1 MSCVKRSTKISIF
14 DPKSKH
20 LRGFQS
26 QNTVISWSFCILWTR
41 CENGNR
47 SQIGPANPQGLFRPW
62 APCTNGHAS
71 LIRTAAAQCDLV
83 VVSILVNPTQFNES
97 SDFESYPRTL
107 ESDAQKA
114 QAAGADAVFAPSA
127 EDLYGGTPQAPSVD
141 WGALTS
147 AYEGAHRPGHFD
159 GVVAVVDLLFDAVQP
174 KVAVFGE
181 KDLQQVA
188 VVKRLAKERHPEVH
202 VVVGSLIR
210 DAHGL
215 ALSSRNSRL
224 SPEGLRTALSLSR
237 CLRAVDEAVG
247 SGDSVELALGS
258 LGLNWTPWPAWSW
271 STWMW
276 WTPKRSSPPTALR
289 TLTVTWWWPRTWK
302 ASVSST
308 TCR

>member
-1 MSCVKRSTKISIF
+1 MVLLHSLDALREWQQKSNWSGKST
-14 DPKSKH
+14 
-20 LRGFQS
+20 GFVP
-26 QNTVISWSFCILWTR
+26 TMGALH
-41 CENGNR
+41 
-47 SQIGPANPQGLFRPW
+47 
-62 APCTNGHAS
+62 NGHAS

-107 ESDAQKA
+107 QSDAQKA

-127 EDLYGGTPQAPSVD
+127 EDLYGGTPQAPAVD

-159 GVVAVVDLLFDAVQP
+159 GVVAVVDLLLDAVQP

-188 VVKRLAKERHPEVH
+188 VVKRLARERHPEVH

-237 CLRAVDEAVG
+237 CLRAVDEAMG
-247 SGDSVELALGS
+247 SGDTVELALGRSRAELDS
-258 LGLNWTPWPAWSW
+258 LAGVELEYLDVVDAQTFEPAHGPSH
-271 STWMW
+271 
-276 WTPKRSSPPTALR
+276 PHRHVVVAAHVEGVRLIDNVPLR
-289 TLTVTWWWPRTWK
+289 T
-302 ASVSST
+302 
-308 TCR
+308 

>member
-1 MSCVKRSTKISIF
+1 MVLLHSLDALREWQQKSNWSGKST
-14 DPKSKH
+14 
-20 LRGFQS
+20 GFVP
-26 QNTVISWSFCILWTR
+26 TMGALHD
-41 CENGNR
+41 
-47 SQIGPANPQGLFRPW
+47 
-62 APCTNGHAS
+62 GHAS

-114 QAAGADAVFAPSA
+114 QTAGADAVFAPSA
-127 EDLYGGTPQAPSVD
+127 EDLYGGTPEATSVD

-174 KVAVFGE
+174 KMAVFGE

-188 VVKRLAKERHPEVH
+188 VVKRLARERHPEVH

-247 SGDSVELALGS
+247 SGDTVELALGRSRAELDS
-258 LGLNWTPWPAWSW
+258 LAGVELEYLDVVDAQTFEPAHG
-271 STWMW
+271 
-276 WTPKRSSPPTALR
+276 PAHPHRHVVVAAHVEGVRLIDNVPLR
-289 TLTVTWWWPRTWK
+289 T
-302 ASVSST
+302 
-308 TCR
+308 

>member
-1 MSCVKRSTKISIF
+1 MVLLHSLDALREWQQKSNWSGKST
-14 DPKSKH
+14 
-20 LRGFQS
+20 GFVP
-26 QNTVISWSFCILWTR
+26 TMGALH
-41 CENGNR
+41 
-47 SQIGPANPQGLFRPW
+47 
-62 APCTNGHAS
+62 NGHAS

-107 ESDAQKA
+107 QSDAQKA

-127 EDLYGGTPQAPSVD
+127 EDLYGGTPQAPAVD

-159 GVVAVVDLLFDAVQP
+159 GVVAVVDLLLDAVQP

-210 DAHGL
+210 DDHGL

-237 CLRAVDEAVG
+237 CLRAVDEAMG
-247 SGDSVELALGS
+247 SGDTVELALGRSRAELDS
-258 LGLNWTPWPAWSW
+258 LAGVELEYLDVVDAQTFEPAHGPSH
-271 STWMW
+271 
-276 WTPKRSSPPTALR
+276 PHRHVVVAAHVEGVRLIDNVPLR
-289 TLTVTWWWPRTWK
+289 T
-302 ASVSST
+302 
-308 TCR
+308 

>member
-1 MSCVKRSTKISIF
+1 MVLLHSLDALREWQQKLNWSSKST
-14 DPKSKH
+14 
-20 LRGFQS
+20 GFVP
-26 QNTVISWSFCILWTR
+26 TMGALHD
-41 CENGNR
+41 
-47 SQIGPANPQGLFRPW
+47 
-62 APCTNGHAS
+62 GHAS

-83 VVSILVNPTQFNES
+83 VVSVLVNPTQFNES

-127 EDLYGGTPQAPSVD
+127 EDLYGGTPEAPSVD

-210 DAHGL
+210 DDHGL

-224 SPEGLRTALSLSR
+224 SPEGLHTALSLSR

-247 SGDSVELALGS
+247 SGDTVESALGRSRAELDS
-258 LGLNWTPWPAWSW
+258 LAGVKLEYLDVVDAQTFEPAHG
-271 STWMW
+271 
-276 WTPKRSSPPTALR
+276 PLHPHRHVVVAAHVEGVRLIDNVPLR
-289 TLTVTWWWPRTWK
+289 T
-302 ASVSST
+302 
-308 TCR
+308 

>member
-1 MSCVKRSTKISIF
+1 MVLLHSLDALREWQQKSNWSGKST
-14 DPKSKH
+14 
-20 LRGFQS
+20 GFVP
-26 QNTVISWSFCILWTR
+26 TMGALH
-41 CENGNR
+41 
-47 SQIGPANPQGLFRPW
+47 
-62 APCTNGHAS
+62 NGHAS

-127 EDLYGGTPQAPSVD
+127 EDLYGGTPQAPAVD

-188 VVKRLAKERHPEVH
+188 VVKRLARERHPEVH

-237 CLRAVDEAVG
+237 CLRAVDEAMG
-247 SGDSVELALGS
+247 SGDTVELALGRSRAKLDS
-258 LGLNWTPWPAWSW
+258 LVGVELEYLDVVDAQTFEPAHGPSH
-271 STWMW
+271 
-276 WTPKRSSPPTALR
+276 PHRHVVVAAHVEGVRLIDNVPLR
-289 TLTVTWWWPRTWK
+289 T
-302 ASVSST
+302 
-308 TCR
+308 

>member
-1 MSCVKRSTKISIF
+1 MVLLHSLDALREWQQKSNWSSKSI
-14 DPKSKH
+14 
-20 LRGFQS
+20 GFVP
-26 QNTVISWSFCILWTR
+26 TMGALHD
-41 CENGNR
+41 
-47 SQIGPANPQGLFRPW
+47 
-62 APCTNGHAS
+62 GHAS

-114 QAAGADAVFAPSA
+114 EEAGADAVFAPSA
-127 EDLYGGTPQAPSVD
+127 EDLYGGAPEAPSVD

-210 DAHGL
+210 DDHGL

-247 SGDSVELALGS
+247 SGDSVELALGRS
-258 LGLNWTPWPAWSW
+258 RAELDALAGVELEYLDVVDAQTFEPAYGPSH
-271 STWMW
+271 
-276 WTPKRSSPPTALR
+276 PHRHVVVAAHVEGVRLIDNVPLR
-289 TLTVTWWWPRTWK
+289 T
-302 ASVSST
+302 
-308 TCR
+308 

>member
-1 MSCVKRSTKISIF
+1 MVLLHSLDALREWQHKSNWSGKST
-14 DPKSKH
+14 
-20 LRGFQS
+20 GFVP
-26 QNTVISWSFCILWTR
+26 TMGALHD
-41 CENGNR
+41 
-47 SQIGPANPQGLFRPW
+47 
-62 APCTNGHAS
+62 GHAS

-127 EDLYGGTPQAPSVD
+127 EDLYGGTPEAPSVD

-224 SPEGLRTALSLSR
+224 SPEGLRAALSLSR
-237 CLRAVDEAVG
+237 CLRAVDEAMG
-247 SGDSVELALGS
+247 SGDSVELALG
-258 LGLNWTPWPAWSW
+258 
-271 STWMW
+271 
-276 WTPKRSSPPTALR
+276 RSRAELDALAGVELEYLDVVDAQTFEPPTAR

>member
-1 MSCVKRSTKISIF
+1 MVLLHSLDALREWQQKSNWSGKST
-14 DPKSKH
+14 
-20 LRGFQS
+20 GFVP
-26 QNTVISWSFCILWTR
+26 TMGALH
-41 CENGNR
+41 
-47 SQIGPANPQGLFRPW
+47 
-62 APCTNGHAS
+62 NGHAS

-127 EDLYGGTPQAPSVD
+127 EDLYGGTPQAPAVD

-188 VVKRLAKERHPEVH
+188 VVKRLARERHPEVH

-237 CLRAVDEAVG
+237 CLRAVDEAMG
-247 SGDSVELALGS
+247 SGDTVELALGRSRAELDS
-258 LGLNWTPWPAWSW
+258 LAGVELEYLDVVDAQTFEPAHGPSH
-271 STWMW
+271 
-276 WTPKRSSPPTALR
+276 PHRHVVVAAHVEGVRLIDNVPLR
-289 TLTVTWWWPRTWK
+289 T
-302 ASVSST
+302 
-308 TCR
+308 

>member
-1 MSCVKRSTKISIF
+1 MVLLHSLDALQEWQQKSNWSGKST
-14 DPKSKH
+14 
-20 LRGFQS
+20 GFVP
-26 QNTVISWSFCILWTR
+26 TMGALH
-41 CENGNR
+41 
-47 SQIGPANPQGLFRPW
+47 
-62 APCTNGHAS
+62 NGHAS

-97 SDFESYPRTL
+97 ADFESYPRTL

-127 EDLYGGTPQAPSVD
+127 EDLYGGTPQAPAVD

-188 VVKRLAKERHPEVH
+188 VVKRLARERHPEVH

-224 SPEGLRTALSLSR
+224 SPEGLRTARSLSR
-237 CLRAVDEAVG
+237 CLRAVDEAMG
-247 SGDSVELALGS
+247 SGDTVELALGRSRAELDS
-258 LGLNWTPWPAWSW
+258 LASVELEYLDVVDAQTFEPAHGPSH
-271 STWMW
+271 
-276 WTPKRSSPPTALR
+276 PHRHVVVAAHVEGVRLIDNVPLR
-289 TLTVTWWWPRTWK
+289 T
-302 ASVSST
+302 
-308 TCR
+308 